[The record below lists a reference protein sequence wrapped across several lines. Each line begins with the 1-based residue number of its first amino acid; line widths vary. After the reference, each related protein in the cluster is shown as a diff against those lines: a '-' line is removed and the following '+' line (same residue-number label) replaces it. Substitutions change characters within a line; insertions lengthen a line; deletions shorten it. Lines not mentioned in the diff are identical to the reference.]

1 MPSCAQ
7 LCTRRPRTVLLKL
20 LPRKVA
26 SFLVA
31 ATALKQKLKDRRGQP
46 LAGGEST
53 HVPHIVNRASRN
65 LPSPTRHQAHHP
77 APFSYPN
84 TLGQQVPRLCARF
97 PSVLLVLAFACF
109 Y

>member
-46 LAGGEST
+46 LAGGEYT
-53 HVPHIVNRASRN
+53 HVPHIMNSTSRTSRQQHTIKPTIQRPSHTLTRWVGKYLAYAPAS
-65 LPSPTRHQAHHP
+65 
-77 APFSYPN
+77 
-84 TLGQQVPRLCARF
+84 
-97 PSVLLVLAFACF
+97 LLFCSC
-109 Y
+109 